1 MSFYGMS
8 LSIALS
14 RNHRGHHFPLEP
26 KLHFLNFWIP
36 VSPYVKKM
44 CLEIPGFLSTI
55 FKDNFPALVLWML
68 WLQTCTPKPDLADAG
83 SCFSTYPHLF
93 VFNHTVILYKKY
105 IVLYYKFC
113 VHTNWYFESLQV
125 IFKQKIIV
133 TNIFYSHVYF
143 KIVAVY
149 TASLWNFQNKRE
161 AVHRSSASKSM
172 PWYLSISSINS
183 SKACEIGKVK
193 FKFDSLGRKSLVDN
207 PSRYQK

>member
-105 IVLYYKFC
+105 IILYY
-113 VHTNWYFESLQV
+113 
-125 IFKQKIIV
+125 I
-133 TNIFYSHVYF
+133 
-143 KIVAVY
+143 
-149 TASLWNFQNKRE
+149 
-161 AVHRSSASKSM
+161 
-172 PWYLSISSINS
+172 ISSVCILTDILNLCKWS
-183 SKACEIGKVK
+183 LSKKLLSPTYFTAMYTLK
-193 FKFDSLGRKSLVDN
+193 
-207 PSRYQK
+207 